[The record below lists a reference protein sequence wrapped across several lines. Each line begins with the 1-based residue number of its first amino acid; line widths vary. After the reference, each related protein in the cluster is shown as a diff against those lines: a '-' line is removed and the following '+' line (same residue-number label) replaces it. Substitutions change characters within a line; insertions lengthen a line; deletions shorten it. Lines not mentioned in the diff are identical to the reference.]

1 MTAPPQPTG
10 HRLRDAIALVA
21 LTALAAVGLAAPAHA
36 ATTAPP
42 VHPDQ
47 PSSAASPNS
56 HPAARTSGTSSTSST
71 ITAERRAKATGK
83 PVVIT
88 ALTTATQQIAA
99 NPKGGLIL
107 TESAAP
113 VRVYR
118 QGRWIPIDTTLHAN
132 ANGTYS
138 PAAVAT
144 DLYLSGGGHTP
155 LATIVSDGHT
165 FSVSWPTA
173 LPKPSPSGDTLTYAN
188 VMAGVDLKVTAD
200 QQGGFREV
208 LVVKTAQ
215 AAANPS
221 LSKLNLATSA
231 PGLSLSADKA
241 GNLTA
246 RDNHG
251 QPVFFAPTP
260 IMWDSS
266 TTQGTPAPAEPRTKS
281 LAGSSP
287 VAVGAGAH
295 RARIAARVV
304 GRHSIALTPDRA
316 MLTSKSTHYPLYIDP
331 NWDTWTGTKPG
342 YFEAQQGCPSSANS
356 YNNTTYEPTG
366 DGVGYNGWSGCI
378 GIEETYL
385 QFTLS
390 STIYN
395 TDISSATLK
404 ATESATSSSSLSAN
418 VSAHLASSTI
428 GSGSD
433 WNNKP
438 SFGSALD
445 THSVGPVTSSS
456 NPSVGFNV
464 KSAVTGAKRGG
475 TLTFAL
481 TGDEST
487 SGSNYFKRFFV
498 SGTYAPTLVVLFN
511 AAPQVASAYTDP
523 GTTCSAA
530 APFSTIGHT
539 AITLKAKLTDSDPG
553 QTLTAHFTYS
563 HYNGSQIAAATPTQ
577 TTTSG
582 GVLSWNIG
590 SQLTSGQYTWSVYAN
605 DGIDNSA
612 TTTCHFTVDVTA
624 PNQPVL
630 SSSVFPTTDRQPTTN
645 NPARTAG
652 GTGDFTF
659 DPNGSTDVAKYAYSW
674 GFEPPTV
681 NPPLTV
687 PAAGGSTPTQ
697 VTLTPPS
704 TGLNVLYVR
713 SIDSAGNISGTA
725 AELDVWTQYGT
736 PTVSVDGDFNGD
748 GVPDIVS
755 VGTSSNPGL
764 WLYEGNA
771 DSNNNPNGT
780 LAAPMQIGEK
790 GTVNGSGQ
798 PSDWNGV
805 LITHG
810 VFNTKDGTQDLL
822 VRTSNGAVTVYPG
835 TGDSGDNSTLPP
847 ANQDLPPLN
856 VNIVSSDGTSTPQQD
871 WFQDQQ
877 LVAAGALSLDSNGN
891 YLGALLNP
899 NSYGISPDLWAIQG
913 DALGYYPSTTAEAT
927 YNPFTVIS
935 PSGWENKTI
944 IDAGV
949 VNGLPA
955 LWSRDN
961 STGELDLW
969 TTNDPNIPAG
979 SPQSS
984 KATFSTSGFSTS
996 DYSMLASAGDNGPGG
1011 CPELWGV
1018 AASTGEMTFIP
1029 CSSMTALAAT
1039 SDAKA
1044 KASGIQALD
1053 ATTTTAFNH
1062 GNVIAQLAGDF
1073 HQHGRSDVA
1082 HLYDYGSGHLALE
1095 VEPSDANGDG
1105 GFGQSYLAW
1114 DGPSAGANTSHIYA
1128 ATGDFN
1134 GDKKTD
1140 IALFYNYTDN
1150 NGGHVKIQTLTADA
1164 SGDGRFAPPATV
1176 WDSTNFGPG
1185 TQMMTAGDFNG
1196 DGKTDIALFYHY
1208 SDYSGHVAVLTLKAD
1223 SNGDGG
1229 FAPSPTTVWDNT
1241 NFGPGTQMMTAGDF
1255 NGDGK
1260 TDIALFYEYADINGH
1275 VALFTMTA
1283 DSNGD
1288 GGLGSPTSIWSSTN
1302 WGPNTKWMTAGD
1314 FNGDGKTDIALFYN
1328 YTANN
1333 SYDVAI
1339 FTLNGQAGAAPSNV
1353 WSNTDWGPNS
1363 QYLVAGDFNA
1373 DGKADLGFYYDY
1385 AAQAPALFTLTADA
1399 SGDGGFASPVL
1410 RSTGL

>member
-1 MTAPPQPTG
+1 MTRTGAKSPT
-10 HRLRDAIALVA
+10 V
-21 LTALAAVGLAAPAHA
+21 
-36 ATTAPP
+36 
-42 VHPDQ
+42 
-47 PSSAASPNS
+47 
-56 HPAARTSGTSSTSST
+56 
-71 ITAERRAKATGK
+71 TAERRAKATGK
-83 PVVIT
+83 PVVIPQ
-88 ALTTATQQIAA
+88 LTTATQQIAA

-144 DLYLSGGGHTP
+144 DLYLSGGGRTP
-155 LATIVSDGHT
+155 LATVISDGRK

-173 LPKPSPSGDTLTYAN
+173 LPKPTASGDTLTYAN

-200 QQGGFREV
+200 QLGGFREV
-208 LVVKTAQ
+208 LVVKSAQ

-266 TTQGTPAPAEPRTKS
+266 TTPGAPASAEPRTKS
-281 LAGSSP
+281 LAAPSP
-287 VAVGAGAH
+287 VTAAAGAH
-295 RARIAARVV
+295 RARIAAQVV
-304 GRHSIALTPDRA
+304 GRHTITLTPDRA

-331 NWDTWTGTKPG
+331 NWDTWTGKKPG

-356 YNNTTYEPTG
+356 YDNTTYEPTG

-390 STIYN
+390 STIYK

-404 ATESATSSSSLSAN
+404 ATESATSSGSLSAN

-456 NPSVGFNV
+456 NPSVGFDV
-464 KSAVTGAKRGG
+464 KSAVTGAKRGA
-475 TLTFAL
+475 TLAFAL
-481 TGDEST
+481 TGDESS
-487 SGSNYFKRFFV
+487 SGSDYFKRFFV

-511 AAPQVASAYTDP
+511 AAPQVASAYTAP

-530 APFSTIGHT
+530 APFSTIGNT

-553 QTLTAHFTYS
+553 QTLTAHFAYS
-563 HYNGSQIAAATPTQ
+563 HYNGSQISASTPTQ

-590 SQLTSGQYTWSVYAN
+590 TLGSGQYTWTVYAN
-605 DGIDNSA
+605 DGIDNSS

-630 SSSVFPTTDRQPTTN
+630 SSPVFPATDQEPTTN

-659 DPNGSTDVAKYAYSW
+659 NPNGSTDVAKYAYSW
-674 GFEPPTV
+674 GYAPPTV

-687 PAAGGSTPTQ
+687 TAAGGSAPTQ
-697 VTLTPPS
+697 ATLTPPS

-713 SIDSAGNISGTA
+713 SIDSAGNISGTVG
-725 AELDVWTQYGT
+725 ELDVWTQYAT
-736 PTVSVDGDFNGD
+736 PVVSADGDYNND
-748 GVPDIVS
+748 GAPDIIG
-755 VGTSSNPGL
+755 VGTSTNSGL

-771 DSNNNPNGT
+771 DASNNPNGT
-780 LAAPMQIGEK
+780 VAAPLQIGDK
-790 GTVNGSGQ
+790 GTVGGTGK
-798 PSDWNGV
+798 PSDWNGA

-810 VFNTKDGTQDLL
+810 QFTGISGNQDLL
-822 VRTSNGAVTVYPG
+822 ARTADGAVTVYPG
-835 TGDSGDNSTLPP
+835 TGDSGDDSTFNPS
-847 ANQDLPPLN
+847 AQTSQPLN
-856 VNIVSSDGTSTPQQD
+856 VTVTSVDGTTTPQQD

-877 LVAAGALSLDSNGN
+877 LVATGALDVNNSGAWLD
-891 YLGALLNP
+891 P
-899 NSYGISPDLWAIQG
+899 NNQGLSPDLWAIQG
-913 DALGYYPSTTAEAT
+913 DALGYYHSTTTAAT

-935 PSGWENKTI
+935 SSGWENKTV

-949 VNGLPA
+949 VNGYPA

-969 TTNDPNIPAG
+969 TTTDANVPAG
-979 SPQSS
+979 SP
-984 KATFSTSGFSTS
+984 TSTKKTLAASGFATS

-1018 AASTGEMTFIP
+1018 AATTGEMTFIP
-1029 CSSMTALAAT
+1029 CSSPTALAAT

-1053 ATTTTAFNH
+1053 TTTTTAFNH

-1073 HQHGRSDVA
+1073 NGDRRSDVA

-1114 DGPSAGANTSHIYA
+1114 DGPLAGANTNHIYA
-1128 ATGDFN
+1128 AAGDFN
-1134 GDKKTD
+1134 GDGKTD

-1150 NGGHVKIQTLTADA
+1150 NGAHDEIQTLTADA
-1164 SGDGRFAPPATV
+1164 SGDGRFAAPTSI
-1176 WDSTNFGPG
+1176 WNSTNFGPG

-1208 SDYSGHVAVLTLKAD
+1208 SDDAGHVAVFTLQAHA
-1223 SNGDGG
+1223 NGDGG
-1229 FAPSPTTVWDNT
+1229 FAATPVSAWSSTY
-1241 NFGPGTQMMTAGDF
+1241 FGPGTQMMTAGDF

-1260 TDIALFYEYADINGH
+1260 TDIGLFYEYADVNGH
-1275 VALFTMTA
+1275 VGLFTMTA

-1288 GGLGSPTSIWSSTN
+1288 GGLGNPTSIWSSTN
-1302 WGPNTKWMTAGD
+1302 WGPNTKWMAAGD

-1339 FTLNGQAGAAPSNV
+1339 FTLNGQAGAAPSSV

-1363 QYLVAGDFNA
+1363 QYLVAGDFNG
-1373 DGKADLGFYYDY
+1373 DGKDDLGFYYDY
-1385 AAQAPALFTLTADA
+1385 VAQAPALFTLTADA
-1399 SGDGGFASPVL
+1399 SGDGGFAAPVL

>member
-1 MTAPPQPTG
+1 M
-10 HRLRDAIALVA
+10 
-21 LTALAAVGLAAPAHA
+21 AAVGLAAPAHA
-36 ATTAPP
+36 ATNAPP
-42 VHPDQ
+42 AH
-47 PSSAASPNS
+47 AT
-56 HPAARTSGTSSTSST
+56 ARTSGKSSTSPT

-83 PVVIT
+83 PVVIP
-88 ALTTATQQIAA
+88 ALTTATEQIAA

-132 ANGTYS
+132 SNGTYS

-144 DLYLSGGGHTP
+144 DLYLSGGGRTP
-155 LATIVSDGHT
+155 LATIVSDGRK

-173 LPKPSPSGDTLTYAN
+173 LPRPSASGDTLTYPN

-208 LVVKTAQ
+208 LVVKSAQ

-221 LSKLNLATSA
+221 LSKLDLATSA

-246 RDNHG
+246 RDGHG

-266 TTQGTPAPAEPRTKS
+266 AAQGTPASAASGTKS
-281 LAGSSP
+281 P
-287 VAVGAGAH
+287 AVTSFLTAAAGAH
-295 RARIAARVV
+295 RARIHARVM
-304 GRHSIALTPDRA
+304 GKHTIALTPDRA
-316 MLTSKSTHYPLYIDP
+316 MLTSKTTHYPLYIDP
-331 NWDTWTGTKPG
+331 NWDAWTGKKPG

-356 YNNTTYEPTG
+356 YDNTTYEPTG

-390 STIYN
+390 STIYK

-404 ATESATSSSSLSAN
+404 ATESATSSSSLSAD

-464 KSAVTGAKRGG
+464 KSAVTGAKLGG
-475 TLTFAL
+475 TLIFAL
-481 TGDEST
+481 TGDESS
-487 SGSNYFKRFFV
+487 SGSDYFKRFFV

-530 APFSTIGHT
+530 APFSTIGNT

-563 HYNGSQIAAATPTQ
+563 HYNGSQIAASTPTQ

-590 SQLTSGQYTWSVYAN
+590 TLGSGQYTWTVYAN

-612 TTTCHFTVDVTA
+612 TSTCHFTVDVTA

-630 SSSVFPTTDRQPTTN
+630 SSSVFPATDQEPTTN
-645 NPARTAG
+645 NPARTTG

-659 DPNGSTDVAKYAYSW
+659 DPNGSSDVAKYAYSW
-674 GFEPPTV
+674 GFAPPTV

-713 SIDSAGNISGTA
+713 SIDSAGNISATT
-725 AELDVWTQYGT
+725 AELDAWTQYAT
-736 PTVSVDGDFNGD
+736 PAVSADGDYNND
-748 GVPDIVS
+748 GVPDIIS
-755 VGTSSNPGL
+755 VGSSNNPGL

-780 LAAPMQIGEK
+780 LAAPIQIGDK
-790 GTVNGSGQ
+790 GIVRGTGQ
-798 PSDWNGV
+798 PSDWNGAMV
-805 LITHG
+805 THG
-810 VFNTKDGTQDLL
+810 QFTGVSGNQDLL
-822 VRTSNGAVTVYPG
+822 TRTADGAVTVYPG
-835 TGDSGDNSTLPP
+835 TGDTGDDSTFNPSD
-847 ANQDLPPLN
+847 QTSQPLN
-856 VNIVSSDGTSTPQQD
+856 VTITSVDGTNTPQQD

-877 LVAAGALSLDSNGN
+877 LVAAGALNDNYSGAWLD
-891 YLGALLNP
+891 P
-899 NSYGISPDLWAIQG
+899 NNQGLSPDLWAIQG
-913 DALGYYPSTTAEAT
+913 DALGYYHSTNTAAG

-935 PSGWENKTI
+935 SSGWENKTI
-944 IDAGV
+944 VDAGV
-949 VNGLPA
+949 VNGYPA

-969 TTNDPNIPAG
+969 TTNDANLPAG
-979 SPQSS
+979 SPGSTE
-984 KATFSTSGFSTS
+984 KTLATSGFSTS

-1029 CSSMTALAAT
+1029 CSSIAALAAT

-1044 KASGIQALD
+1044 KASGIQAVD
-1053 ATTTTAFNH
+1053 ATTTTAFNR

-1073 HQHGRSDVA
+1073 NGDGKSDVA

-1114 DGPSAGANTSHIYA
+1114 DGPLAGANTNHIYA
-1128 ATGDFN
+1128 AAGDFN
-1134 GDKKTD
+1134 GDGKTD

-1150 NGGHVKIQTLTADA
+1150 NGGHDRIQTLSADP
-1164 SGDGRFAPPATV
+1164 SGDGRFAAPATV
-1176 WDSTNFGPG
+1176 WDSTNFGPN

-1208 SDYSGHVAVLTLKAD
+1208 ADYGGSHVAVLTLKAD

-1229 FAPSPTTVWDNT
+1229 FGAPVSVWNST

-1260 TDIALFYEYADINGH
+1260 TDIALFYEYADVNGH
-1275 VALFTMTA
+1275 VGLFTMTA

-1288 GGLGSPTSIWSSTN
+1288 GGLGAPTSIWASTN

-1339 FTLNGQAGAAPSNV
+1339 FTLNGQAGAAPSDV
-1353 WSNTDWGPNS
+1353 WSNTHWGPNS
-1363 QYLVAGDFNA
+1363 QYLVAGDFNG
-1373 DGKADLGFYYDY
+1373 DGKTDLGLYYDY
-1385 AAQAPALFTLTADA
+1385 VAQAPALFTLTADA